1 MPPTVRV
8 TNFDLS
14 NVTEGFVKALEAYA
28 AFVTAGAAPS
38 TQQKTEAAWA
48 RQMFTRMGL
57 TTLPKDFVGANE
69 AKGLREIANE
79 VMKARSYLAQK
90 GYLTGLHAALQ
101 DPIAKADLE
110 ARDKDLRAVV
120 TEASSTVPRIDG
132 PKQAWRFLKKA
143 FGLNDVMPPNVTAIS
158 ESKFTPSKFAGLPE
172 SIATLRDWMA
182 EESKTA
188 VVAGKESIYDKV
200 VIGAAQE
207 APKDDHVYD
216 SVFSKLEATTLRPG
230 AAGGGA
236 APPVGGGPIGG
247 QNDPANDDND
257 GRNDG
262 RNDGV

>member
-8 TNFDLS
+8 TTFDLS

-48 RQMFTRMGL
+48 RQMFNRMGL

-90 GYLTGLHAALQ
+90 GYLTGLNAALQ
-101 DPIAKADLE
+101 DPVAKADLE

-120 TEASSTVPRIDG
+120 TEASSAVPRIDG

-143 FGLNDVMPPNVTAIS
+143 FGLNDVMPPNMTAIWNPTS
-158 ESKFTPSKFAGLPE
+158 HPRSSPVFRSPLPRCE
-172 SIATLRDWMA
+172 TGWPRNRRLRWSRA
-182 EESKTA
+182 KSRSTTRLSSGRRKRRRRTIT
-188 VVAGKESIYDKV
+188 STI
-200 VIGAAQE
+200 
-207 APKDDHVYD
+207 P
-216 SVFSKLEATTLRPG
+216 FSRSWK
-230 AAGGGA
+230 
-236 APPVGGGPIGG
+236 PPP
-247 QNDPANDDND
+247 
-257 GRNDG
+257 
-262 RNDGV
+262 